1 MQIDSDNAVLMQRPV
16 DARPCSGGV
25 DKMHRGGV
33 FVQCGS
39 SFFQHRGSVHAV
51 RDINVSNHL
60 IIHNHSGTD
69 VISHIIR
76 NRAHVFR
83 VYRRQDFIEQ
93 RLRGG
98 PISGT

>member
-16 DARPCSGGV
+16 YARPRSGGV
-25 DKMHRGGV
+25 DKMHRSGV
-33 FVQCGS
+33 FVQCCGG
-39 SFFQHRGSVHAV
+39 FFQHRGGVHAV
-51 RDINVSNHL
+51 RDVNISNYL
-60 IIHNHSGTD
+60 IIHNHSGAD

-98 PISGT
+98 SIPGA